1 MTLNRAN
8 HAALQ
13 LTLLALCC
21 IKQKYVS
28 NVDNLNFE
36 DVDRTVGKHF
46 FLISHQ
52 LENIAHVHFNLI
64 ISCLANSISKILIY
78 MRSLKP

>member
-1 MTLNRAN
+1 MVFYCESINGLTLNRAH

-13 LTLLALCC
+13 LTLLALRC
-21 IKQKYVS
+21 IKQTYVS
-28 NVDNLNFE
+28 NVDNWNLE
-36 DVDRTVGKHF
+36 DIDSTVGKHC

-64 ISCLANSISKILIY
+64 I
-78 MRSLKP
+78 